1 MMDELERPGPADL
14 QRSTGTMI
22 LVRWIAVPW
31 VFLQILSYEV
41 PYPPG
46 YKATS
51 LVLAGLLIAGNAALW
66 AMSRRANTD
75 NPQRV
80 RDIAIIG
87 LAMDVALLAGFVWL
101 YAFDYD
107 TQVWPILF
115 IAPLEGAILFQ
126 LRGAMLSWGAIS
138 LFYALRDVWA
148 AERWDNPLIWNSITF
163 RMGIAGIIAL
173 VAGLMSRD
181 LVRQRAQLATALAE
195 ISRIDRLRSGL
206 VSMLS
211 HDVRSP
217 ITVIRGS
224 VETLISREDR
234 IKQEDRRALLM
245 AADRQAHRLE
255 RLATD
260 LLDLARLDS
269 GRLDIETESVDVD
282 ELVREALSY
291 IEDSDGLNVDVEKG
305 LRVEADPRRLEQVL
319 INLTHNAL
327 NHGAPPVT
335 IRGKSHNGTVVLEVS
350 DPGEGVDPA
359 AIASL
364 FEPFGQHKKPGSN
377 GYGLAIVKALVEAH
391 GGDVTYSPNEH
402 GGASF
407 RIALPRSG

>member
-1 MMDELERPGPADL
+1 
-14 QRSTGTMI
+14 
-22 LVRWIAVPW
+22 V
-31 VFLQILSYEV
+31 
-41 PYPPG
+41 
-46 YKATS
+46 
-51 LVLAGLLIAGNAALW
+51 
-66 AMSRRANTD
+66 SRRSSDDYRSA
-75 NPQRV
+75 

-87 LAMDVALLAGFVWL
+87 LAMDVALLVGFVWL

-138 LFYALRDVWA
+138 LFYALRDIWA
-148 AERWDNPLIWNSITF
+148 AERWGNPLIWNSITF

-181 LVRQRAQLATALAE
+181 LVRQRAKLSGALAE

-206 VSMLS
+206 VNMLS

-224 VETLISREDR
+224 VETLITRDDTIKKDDR
-234 IKQEDRRALLM
+234 IALLK

-255 RLATD
+255 RLAND

-269 GRLDIETESVDVD
+269 GRLDLATESVDVN

-291 IEDSDGLNVDVEKG
+291 IEDSDALTVDVEEG

-335 IRGKSHNGTVVLEVS
+335 ISGKSDNGLVVLEVS
-350 DPGEGVDPA
+350 DHGEGVPPA
-359 AIASL
+359 ALESL
-364 FEPFGQHKKPGSN
+364 FEPFGQAKKPGSN
-377 GYGLAIVKALVEAH
+377 GYGLAIVKALIEAH
-391 GGDVTYSPNEH
+391 GGDVSYSANEH

-407 RIALPRSG
+407 RVALPRSA

>member
-14 QRSTGTMI
+14 QRSVRTMI

-46 YKATS
+46 YKALS
-51 LVLAGLLIAGNAALW
+51 VMLGGLLIAGNCALW
-66 AMSRRANTD
+66 ASSRRSTD
-75 NPQRV
+75 DYRHA
-80 RDIAIIG
+80 RDVAIAG
-87 LAMDVALLAGFVWL
+87 LAMDVALLTAFVWL

-107 TQVWPILF
+107 TQVWPVLF

-148 AERWDNPLIWNSITF
+148 AERWGNPLIWNSITF

-181 LVRQRAQLATALAE
+181 LVRQRAQLSSALEE

-224 VETLISREDR
+224 VETLITRDDTIKKEDR
-234 IKQEDRRALLM
+234 LALLQ
-245 AADRQAHRLE
+245 ASDRQAHRLE
-255 RLATD
+255 RLAND

-269 GRLDIETESVDVD
+269 GRLDLATESVDVD
-282 ELVREALSY
+282 ALIREALSY
-291 IEDSDGLNVDVEKG
+291 VENSDALTVEVEKG
-305 LRVEADPRRLEQVL
+305 LRVHADPRRLEQVL
-319 INLTHNAL
+319 INLAHNAL

-335 IRGKSHNGTVVLEVS
+335 IRGKSNNGKVVLEVS
-350 DPGEGVDPA
+350 DHGTGVDPA
-359 AIASL
+359 ALESL
-364 FEPFGQHKKPGSN
+364 FEPFGQKTKPGSN
-377 GYGLAIVKALVEAH
+377 GYGLAIVKALIEAH
-391 GGDVTYSPNEH
+391 GGDVTYAPNEH

-407 RIALPRSG
+407 RIALPRSS